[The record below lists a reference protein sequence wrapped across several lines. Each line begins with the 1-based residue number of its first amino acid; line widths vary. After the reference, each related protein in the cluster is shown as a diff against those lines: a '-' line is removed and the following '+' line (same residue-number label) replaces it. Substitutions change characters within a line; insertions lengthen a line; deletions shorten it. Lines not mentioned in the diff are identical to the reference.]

1 MQVATQQVLRWPTR
15 SCRSESAC
23 GAHPGP
29 IVADIEVHIDF
40 APGPRRVGTLHRHA
54 RRGGEA
60 VTFEYHADW
69 LADPARFSLEP
80 ALALGRGA
88 FVPADRQAIFGSIGD
103 SAPDTWGRRLMQ
115 RAERRRAERDGRAPH
130 TLQELDYLLGV
141 SDVSRLGAL
150 RFRNAAEEAFQS
162 PAAGGVP
169 KLVDL
174 GRLLGVTERIL
185 REEETDEDLQM
196 IFAPGSSLGGAR
208 PKVSVIDQHGRL
220 SIAKFPKETDEYSIE
235 LWEFVALT
243 LAKQAGI
250 RTPVNELLSVAG
262 RPVLLSRRFD
272 RTDATRIPFLSGLSM
287 LTLKDGQGASY
298 PELVDVLT
306 EHGAQAREDA
316 RELYRRMVLNVL
328 ISNDDDHLR
337 NHGFLWIG
345 PQGWALSPV
354 YDLNPTPEDV
364 RPRILSTNIT
374 LDEATCDLDLVLSS
388 AEYFSL
394 APKDAREIVSEVAK
408 ITAKWQEVAAQ
419 AGAPNAEIR
428 RMTSAFEH
436 DDLHRA
442 LAL

>member
-1 MQVATQQVLRWPTR
+1 MT
-15 SCRSESAC
+15 
-23 GAHPGP
+23 
-29 IVADIEVHIDF
+29 DIEVHIDF
-40 APGPRRVGTLHRHA
+40 APGQRRVGTLHRHA
-54 RRGGEA
+54 RRGAEA
-60 VTFEYHADW
+60 ISFEYHAEW

-88 FVPADRQAIFGSIGD
+88 FVPAEHQPIFGSIGD

-115 RAERRRAERDGRAPH
+115 RAERRRAERDGRALH

-150 RFRNAAEEAFQS
+150 RFRNAGSETFQF

-169 KLVDL
+169 DLVDL

-185 REEETDEDLQM
+185 REEETDEDLQT

-208 PKVSVIDQHGRL
+208 PKVSVVDRHGRL
-220 SIAKFPKETDEYSIE
+220 AIAKFPKETDDYSME
-235 LWEFVALT
+235 LWEFIALT
-243 LAKQAGI
+243 LAKDAGI
-250 RTPVNELLSVAG
+250 GTPVNELLRVAG

-272 RTDATRIPFLSGLSM
+272 RAAATRIPFLSGLSM
-287 LTLKDGQGASY
+287 LTLKDGERASY

-306 EHGAQAREDA
+306 EHGARAREDA
-316 RELYRRMVLNVL
+316 HELYRRMVLNVL

-337 NHGFLWIG
+337 NHGFLWKG
-345 PQGWALSPV
+345 PEGWVLSPV
-354 YDLNPTPEDV
+354 YDLNPTPVDV

-394 APKDAREIVSEVAK
+394 ALKDARRIVSEVAK
-408 ITAKWQEVAAQ
+408 VTEKWRQVAVAA
-419 AGAPNAEIR
+419 GALNAEIQ
-428 RMTSAFEH
+428 RMASAFEH
-436 DDLHRA
+436 EDLRRA